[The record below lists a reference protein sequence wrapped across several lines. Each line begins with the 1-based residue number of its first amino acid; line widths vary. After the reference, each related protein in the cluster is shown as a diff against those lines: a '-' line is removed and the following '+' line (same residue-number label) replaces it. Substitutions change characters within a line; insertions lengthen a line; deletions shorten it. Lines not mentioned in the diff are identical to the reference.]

1 MDKLCLK
8 GQAVTSSAA
17 VTANVVDNS
26 SVSGG
31 MAVTHDS
38 LVEVA
43 NHTFTNSNSR
53 AKIPRNANFRESS
66 VEIRSCYTLLTAD

>member
-1 MDKLCLK
+1 MQNVVSIIEAKRIVDKLCLK

-17 VTANVVDNS
+17 VTENVVDNS

-53 AKIPRNANFRESS
+53 AKIPRNS
-66 VEIRSCYTLLTAD
+66 